1 MNRLFTFLACFFFFG
16 QLQSQ
21 EIDRDLLAIK
31 SRLDSID
38 HYEASIS
45 LDVLAS
51 FIKMPTKY
59 ATITYD
65 KDQPVSFTSDN
76 FILIPKRGLDF
87 TLTQLFQYPFITLDR
102 GIEKR
107 QDNSYKVIN
116 VIPDDD
122 HAEYTIA
129 KILLDTTNLRI
140 VESEINT
147 RNEGSF
153 RLQLFYNGS
162 QSALPDRV
170 EITFELQKLR
180 LPFNFFGKDTQIDRQ
195 ELRSLEEKKGTI
207 ILRLT
212 DYVISTT
219 AIKK

>member
-1 MNRLFTFLACFFFFG
+1 MIRHLTYLTYFFFCFV
-16 QLQSQ
+16 LQAQ
-21 EIDRDLLAIK
+21 ETDRDLLAIK

-45 LDVLAS
+45 LDILAS

-59 ATITYD
+59 ASMTYE

-107 QDNSYKVIN
+107 GDKPLKVLNI
-116 VIPDDD
+116 IPEDDQ
-122 HAEYTIA
+122 AEYTIA
-129 KILLDTTNLRI
+129 KILLDTTNRRI

-153 RLQLFYNGS
+153 KLQLYYNTR

-195 ELRSLEEKKGTI
+195 ELRSLDEKKGTI

-212 DYVISTT
+212 DYIISRTGE
-219 AIKK
+219 KR